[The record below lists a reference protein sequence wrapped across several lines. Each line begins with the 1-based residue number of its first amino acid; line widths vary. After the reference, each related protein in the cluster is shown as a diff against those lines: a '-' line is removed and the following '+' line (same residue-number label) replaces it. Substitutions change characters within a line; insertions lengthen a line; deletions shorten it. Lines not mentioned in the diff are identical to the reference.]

1 MNPEGRRL
9 VCDCP
14 SPGVTRRLARQLGA
28 LAPPGLVI
36 ALSGDLG
43 SGKTTFVQGLA
54 QGLAVPPDCYVT
66 SPSFTLI
73 NEYPGRI
80 PLCHADLY
88 RLGQGADLEAIG
100 LLERM
105 DSQTVV
111 AIEWAESAAADLPAD
126 HLAVHLEITGA
137 QRRRIMLAAGGRRTE
152 NLLRDLAAAWRQ
164 DPFSA

>member
-1 MNPEGRRL
+1 MNGGRRRL

-14 SPGVTRRLARQLGA
+14 SPGATRRLARQLGR
-28 LAPPGLVI
+28 LATPGLVL
-36 ALSGDLG
+36 ALDGDLG

-54 QGLAVPPDCYVT
+54 EGLGVPPDCYVT
-66 SPSFTLI
+66 SPSFTLT

-88 RLGQGADLEAIG
+88 RLGESADLEAVG

-105 DSQTVV
+105 DQEVVV

-126 HLAVHLEITGA
+126 HLSVHLEITGA
-137 QRRRIMLAAGGRRTE
+137 QRRRITLATGGRRTE
-152 NLLRDLAAAWRQ
+152 NLLRNLAVAWRP
-164 DPFSA
+164 DPFSG